1 MATYSPTFGSSITL
15 TGQKTLRR
23 NAAALLRAG
32 RENRQVAEIIDA
44 TMAAGSMSLTRKQVE
59 SPASPY
65 GGLGGAVTVET
76 VTELSGSP
84 SAAQKA
90 AIRADVS
97 NVSTAPTYINQM
109 TDIDGIS
116 H

>member
-1 MATYSPTFGSSITL
+1 M
-15 TGQKTLRR
+15 
-23 NAAALLRAG
+23 
-32 RENRQVAEIIDA
+32 
-44 TMAAGSMSLTRKQVE
+44 
-59 SPASPY
+59 
-65 GGLGGAVTVET
+65 ET